1 MPPLDQLSLKLP
13 PAVLSSW
20 RDQAAA
26 AGFGSV
32 RDWLVAITAAPADR
46 AAAPTVGELADRLA
60 AIEAQLAVLAS
71 GPQAQRSPAPSKPA
85 SPKQGT
91 APSPEKAKPPSIPGD
106 AITTAE
112 LAEERLGL
120 NRRTFNERLR
130 RGGGARAGLV
140 VEGWRCVGQSAPP
153 AGGPLRW
160 MWEPVGT

>member
-1 MPPLDQLSLKLP
+1 MPPLQQLNLKLP

-32 RDWLVAITAAPADR
+32 RDWLMSITAAPADR

-60 AIEAQLAVLAS
+60 AVEAQLAAPAPARL
-71 GPQAQRSPAPSKPA
+71 AQRSPAPSKPA
-85 SPKQGT
+85 P
-91 APSPEKAKPPSIPGD
+91 PSPARDTAAPAPAG
-106 AITTAE
+106 AITTAD
-112 LAEERLGL
+112 LAERLGL

-130 RGGGARAGLV
+130 RGGGAQVGLV
-140 VEGWRCVGQSAPP
+140 VEGWRCVGQIAPP

-160 MWEPVGT
+160 MWERADT

>member
-1 MPPLDQLSLKLP
+1 MPPLQQLNLKLP

-60 AIEAQLAVLAS
+60 AVEAQLAAPAPARL
-71 GPQAQRSPAPSKPA
+71 AQRSPAPSKPA
-85 SPKQGT
+85 PTPT
-91 APSPEKAKPPSIPGD
+91 ALAPAAPAPAG

-112 LAEERLGL
+112 LAERLGL
-120 NRRTFNERLR
+120 RRATLNERLR
-130 RGGGARAGLV
+130 RAGGARAGLV
-140 VEGWRCVGQSAPP
+140 MEGWRCAGQLTGPN
-153 AGGPLRW
+153 GGPPQW
-160 MWEPVGT
+160 TWEPVGTASGT